1 MCNRERGE
9 KKNES
14 MTITIFDIYASDEQ
28 VEMKHF
34 DIEFSVAAMVFVA
47 SRERERERETELC
60 NGFVQHLSTA
70 ACRQDFNRRKMSV
83 VNNSRV

>member
-14 MTITIFDIYASDEQ
+14 MTITIFDIYAYDEQ

-34 DIEFSVAAMVFVA
+34 DREFSVAAMVFVVLG
-47 SRERERERETELC
+47 ERELRLAC
-60 NGFVQHLSTA
+60 SASLDSCLPAGF
-70 ACRQDFNRRKMSV
+70 
-83 VNNSRV
+83 